1 MGNTLPTLPDIDD
14 VEVRS
19 EADDAC
25 FAEIRDVLKRHS
37 ALGRFGVT
45 LLHQHFD
52 IADDELLVEQVDVDT
67 RTLTIRP
74 VPAAEVAARPVKE
87 THWRLDTDAAVTACV
102 PVQHC
107 YVDNNNDHHKRGGH
121 NRI

>member
-1 MGNTLPTLPDIDD
+1 MGNSMATLPDIDN
-14 VEVRS
+14 VEARS

-25 FAEIRDVLKRHS
+25 FAEIRDVLDRHG

-52 IADDELLVEQVDVDT
+52 IGDDELLVEQVDVDT
-67 RTLTIRP
+67 RTLTIQP
-74 VPAAEVAARPVKE
+74 VSVVDVANRRVKE
-87 THWRLDTDAAVTACV
+87 THWRLDTDATLTACL

-107 YVDNNNDHHKRGGH
+107 YVDNKNDHQKRGGH
-121 NRI
+121 SSA